1 MNGRPSVSQLEAFL
15 READKTF
22 PVPLSE
28 KQELR
33 AYARKLHEKAT
44 LCAAYEGED
53 IVSLAAGYTDNIT
66 DGMAYLAIAATLPR
80 ARGQG
85 LAACLVKKFIQICA
99 QKGIHAVHLYAV
111 PSNIPAMHMY
121 TSLGFQSLVL
131 ADEPRKDDAHLIYY
145 LGENDQ

>member
-1 MNGRPSVSQLEAFL
+1 MSRRPSISQLEAFL
-15 READKTF
+15 RGADKTF

-28 KQELR
+28 KRELG
-33 AYARKLHEKAT
+33 AYARKLYEKAT

-53 IVSLAAGYTDNIT
+53 IISLAAGYTDNIT

-85 LAACLVKKFIQICA
+85 LASRLVKEFIQICA
-99 QKGIHAVHLYAV
+99 QKGIRAVHLYAV
-111 PSNIPAMHMY
+111 PTNIPAMHMY
-121 TSLGFQSLVL
+121 MSLGFQNLAL

-145 LGENDQ
+145 LKGN